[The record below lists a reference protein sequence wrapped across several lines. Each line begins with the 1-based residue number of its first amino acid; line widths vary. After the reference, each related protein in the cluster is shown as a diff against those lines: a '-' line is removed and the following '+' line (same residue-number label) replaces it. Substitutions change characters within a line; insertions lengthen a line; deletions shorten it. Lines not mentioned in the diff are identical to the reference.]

1 LLGDRFSRLGAAL
14 LALFVTFLWSTSFV
28 LIKVGLVDMPPFTF
42 AGLRYML
49 AFVCLLPFALRP
61 ANRKLIRGLS
71 AHDWRRLVVLG
82 LLYYTITQGSAFF
95 GLKTLPAATISLLLN
110 FTTIVVALLSVF
122 WLAERPTVL
131 QWVGVLINVVGV
143 VVYFY
148 PESFPS
154 DQVAGLVI
162 VGVGVLANAGSSILG
177 RRVNR
182 AGDIPPL
189 VVTLIS
195 MGVGAGVLLATGLL
209 TESFPRLDPVH
220 WAIIGWLAVVNTAFA
235 FTLWNHTLR
244 VLPAVE
250 SSIINNTMLIQV
262 TALSWLLLSESLGW
276 WQIAGMVLA
285 GLGTLVVQLRRARG
299 GAGRPQ

>member
-1 LLGDRFSRLGAAL
+1 
-14 LALFVTFLWSTSFV
+14 
-28 LIKVGLVDMPPFTF
+28 
-42 AGLRYML
+42 
-49 AFVCLLPFALRP
+49 
-61 ANRKLIRGLS
+61 
-71 AHDWRRLVVLG
+71 
-82 LLYYTITQGSAFF
+82 
-95 GLKTLPAATISLLLN
+95 
-110 FTTIVVALLSVF
+110 
-122 WLAERPTVL
+122 
-131 QWVGVLINVVGV
+131 
-143 VVYFY
+143 
-148 PESFPS
+148 
-154 DQVAGLVI
+154 
-162 VGVGVLANAGSSILG
+162 
-177 RRVNR
+177 
-182 AGDIPPL
+182 
-189 VVTLIS
+189 
-195 MGVGAGVLLATGLL
+195 L